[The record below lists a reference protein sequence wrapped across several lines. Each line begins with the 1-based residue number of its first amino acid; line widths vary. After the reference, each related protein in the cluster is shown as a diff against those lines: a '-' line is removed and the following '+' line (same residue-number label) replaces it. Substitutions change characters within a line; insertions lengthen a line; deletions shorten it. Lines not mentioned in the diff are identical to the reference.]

1 MLEKPQASLAEQKL
15 IKVLRTRYNKTVAT
29 ASEKQL
35 YYALALITNKFLFDR
50 YGKITNEQNE
60 NKKTV
65 HYMSI

>member
-15 IKVLRTRYNKTVAT
+15 IKVLRTRYNNTVAT